1 MKEPT
6 DDKLDTVP
14 DVAHSKK
21 HRFTRTKRV
30 RTEYLPVAV
39 MPSRAFISCRYKV
52 PICMKNQLTNLP
64 YMPVPSLRMVV
75 MWFCA
80 YMPNNM

>member
-6 DDKLDTVP
+6 DDKLDTLP
-14 DVAHSKK
+14 DVAHSEKN
-21 HRFTRTKRV
+21 RITRRKRV

-39 MPSRAFISCRYKV
+39 ITSRAFISCRYIV
-52 PICMKNQLTNLP
+52 PVCMKNQLTNLP

-80 YMPNNM
+80 YIPNNI